1 LVIHGEILNQ
11 FSEKYLE
18 ISIGGGGFQ
27 TQIFRATQKNAN
39 KKKKEYIEM
48 FLNEKYISLNPQLP
62 M

>member
-1 LVIHGEILNQ
+1 MFDLNQ

-18 ISIGGGGFQ
+18 ISIGGGLTPAFK
-27 TQIFRATQKNAN
+27 ATQKNAN

-48 FLNEKYISLNPQLP
+48 YLNEKYISLNPQLP